1 MKNTMLFRAEN
12 TLSEITGDPCFILY
26 KEGMLLTDIQ
36 SAEPCLLSHQQ
47 VAELGVSAEKSH
59 FIGYWKDRA
68 CYAWSLGNDIGTDLL
83 HYSFSSLYEILG
95 RVPEELFAVAGRGH
109 QIISWHQENQFC
121 GRCGQSMIEHGTER
135 AMTCEPCKQMIF
147 PRISPCII
155 VLVVRGDE
163 VLLAQG
169 VGFPDGMYSTLA
181 GFMEA
186 GETPE
191 ETVRREVNEE
201 TGIQVKN
208 IRYFSS
214 QSWPVPSQLMLGFF
228 ADYES
233 GDIVP
238 DPVEIV
244 DAQWFPINQLPN
256 TPPANAISGQ
266 LISSQVKT
274 HSAD

>member
-1 MKNTMLFRAEN
+1 
-12 TLSEITGDPCFILY
+12 
-26 KEGMLLTDIQ
+26 
-36 SAEPCLLSHQQ
+36 
-47 VAELGVSAEKSH
+47 
-59 FIGYWKDRA
+59 
-68 CYAWSLGNDIGTDLL
+68 
-83 HYSFSSLYEILG
+83 
-95 RVPEELFAVAGRGH
+95 
-109 QIISWHQENQFC
+109 
-121 GRCGQSMIEHGTER
+121 
-135 AMTCEPCKQMIF
+135 MTCEPCKQMIF

-214 QSWPVPSQLMLGFF
+214 QSWPFPSQLMLGFF